1 MSSKTKITNSKT
13 NSNENKTNSNE
24 NKTDFNQQISN
35 IFLEEFNDCFHNIF
49 VISQTDFIKKFIHR
63 VNSII
68 KSYYP
73 FLLPFIRKN
82 SSIFAENFRK
92 IFNDYYLPIKS
103 LSKKINSTEKKLTN
117 FQKHC
122 ELNEKAFH
130 SCLGEFYIIK
140 SEENKE
146 FLICSKCK
154 YIYNSNNILMY
165 CSNHDT
171 DFYSKIT
178 NSNDEKLL
186 PATWLNYHCPV
197 ILNQQ
202 MICPN
207 CNKNYLFIDGFQ
219 LFCYFCNKHFEPY
232 SIDWICIICKKT
244 FNSGVKIYNN
254 LEYFSINFAVKNAI
268 VNNLIIKPLK
278 MECNCEKNTLKLN
291 FFHNKNC
298 DGVLLEGHIF
308 EKKIVVCK
316 KCKIFA
322 SVNKYKWLCP
332 LCGIKFK
339 CLQTRSLKE
348 IENDEF
354 NVDVNVD
361 EEENLE
367 EKKNKIKQLKTE
379 FISEKFIKSKIINK
393 IKNEKNENKNDKNE
407 KNDKKNNKNDKNDKN
422 DKNNSKKYLNNLER
436 YKNFFK
442 MKNLNEE
449 DKNDLKNEEKYHI
462 KRPSKIIETD
472 LQNYNS
478 NKEKYEIKRPSKI
491 DNNLIEKIN
500 KINNENNDFNNNN
513 NNEKYHI
520 RRPSKLLEI
529 NDDNINKNY
538 NQSKSNRYE
547 MNKNIYNL
555 FTPVKKK
562 FNLNNFNT
570 NYKTNNNNN
579 DNNKNNDNNNKNN
592 DINIKLETP
601 KNNNNNNKH
610 ILSKSG
616 VININEYKKK
626 FENSYEKN
634 KKDNDNKNYIINRY
648 NEEEEEEKE
657 EEEEDEKN
665 DEVFSLNGNKNNNK
679 NNNNKNNNKNYN
691 NDNKNNN
698 KNYNN
703 DNKNNNKNYN
713 NDYKNN
719 NNNDNKNK
727 HNNINNK
734 NINNIK
740 NNNYKNN
747 SRNNNNNNNKN
758 NNLIKSVDDLFLE
771 DKNKKEIT
779 PKKPLEKSKFSNSSN
794 SNSYSSNSS
803 FETKKIDDDIET
815 EIEKYSNPSLTQ
827 FSESDYNII
836 TQLGEGTFGKIYLVE
851 SKETHTL
858 FCLKKMITS
867 NKKQFLDLSKEFLI
881 FSKYPHPNILKILSF
896 SNKKLDSST
905 YCLYILMEVGK
916 TDWEKEINQRL
927 IKNNFY
933 SEKELI
939 NILFQLVR
947 ALNYLQKNNISHRDI
962 KAQNVLVF
970 NNNVYKIAD
979 FGEAKKFNSASRDI
993 LNTLRGTE
1001 LYMSPILFYGL
1012 QKRIFDLKHNSYKSD
1027 VFSLGMCILFAA
1039 TLKIKVLCKIREFN
1053 NDKKIMVFL
1062 NKMLNDK
1069 YSEKFVNLV
1078 GIMLKINE
1086 NDRVDF
1092 IELEKI
1098 LNEEY
1103 GDD

>member
-1 MSSKTKITNSKT
+1 MSSKTKIN
-13 NSNENKTNSNE
+13 NSNSNSNE

-82 SSIFAENFRK
+82 SSIFAQNFNK
-92 IFNDYYLPIKS
+92 IFNDYYLKIKS
-103 LSKKINSTEKKLTN
+103 LSKKINSKEKKLTN

-140 SEENKE
+140 SEEENKE

-219 LFCYFCNKHFEPY
+219 LFCYFCNKKFDPY

-278 MECNCEKNTLKLN
+278 MECNCEKNTLKLK
-291 FFHNKNC
+291 FYHNKNC

-332 LCGIKFK
+332 ICGIKFK
-339 CLQTRSLKE
+339 CLQTRSFKE

-361 EEENLE
+361 DDVKENLE
-367 EKKNKIKQLKTE
+367 EKKNKIKQLKTD
-379 FISEKFIKSKIINK
+379 FVSEKFIKSKIINK
-393 IKNEKNENKNDKNE
+393 IKNEKNEKNENKNDKNE
-407 KNDKKNNKNDKNDKN
+407 KNDNKNDKNNSKN

-491 DNNLIEKIN
+491 ENNLIEKIN

-513 NNEKYHI
+513 NEKYHI
-520 RRPSKLLEI
+520 KRPSKLLEI

-562 FNLNNFNT
+562 FNLNVFNT
-570 NYKTNNNNN
+570 NYKTNINNNDDNN
-579 DNNKNNDNNNKNN
+579 DNNKNNDNNNKN

-601 KNNNNNNKH
+601 KNNNNNNNNN

-634 KKDNDNKNYIINRY
+634 KNNDNKKNIINRY

-657 EEEEDEKN
+657 EDEKN
-665 DEVFSLNGNKNNNK
+665 DEVSSLNENKNNNK
-679 NNNNKNNNKNYN
+679 NNNNKNNNNNNNKNNKN
-691 NDNKNNN
+691 NNNNNNKNNN

-703 DNKNNNKNYN
+703 DYKNNNKNYN

-727 HNNINNK
+727 NNK
-734 NINNIK
+734 NNNNK
-740 NNNYKNN
+740 NNNNN
-747 SRNNNNNNNKN
+747 NNRNNNNNNKNN
-758 NNLIKSVDDLFLE
+758 NNLIKSVDDLFIE
-771 DKNKKEIT
+771 DQNKKESNN
-779 PKKPLEKSKFSNSSN
+779 KKSLEKSNFSNSSH
-794 SNSYSSNSS
+794 SNSFSSSNSS

-970 NNNVYKIAD
+970 NNNIYKIAD

-1078 GIMLKINE
+1078 GLMLKINE